1 MAVAGFFGQAQV
13 TLLLICIS
21 LSFGLWF
28 GRITVYWIM
37 VADAVPKGSAGAAM
51 AIANGVGNLGGFLG
65 PWMFGLLRGQSGGFN
80 SSMMVGGGLYIMAG
94 LLALF
99 VQVRPDDSAKQEA
112 ARELTGNVRASP
124 AP

>member
-1 MAVAGFFGQAQV
+1 
-13 TLLLICIS
+13 
-21 LSFGLWF
+21 
-28 GRITVYWIM
+28 M

-99 VQVRPDDSAKQEA
+99 VQVRPDNSAKQETA
-112 ARELTGNVRASP
+112 PELVRAVPASP